1 MNSFGENWSVSVDS
15 NKGIKAI
22 KSDNKVDESFSKILN
37 EDRIF
42 FSNQR
47 IRDIEYDKNLNV
59 LFIIFE
65 VTPSIGILSLN

>member
-1 MNSFGENWSVSVDS
+1 MKDS
-15 NKGIKAI
+15 NFFE
-22 KSDNKVDESFSKILN
+22 DNFLTVSSLRASSIYLLKVDNSFSKILD

-59 LFIIFE
+59 IFIIFE
-65 VTPSIGILSLN
+65 VTPSIGVLSLN